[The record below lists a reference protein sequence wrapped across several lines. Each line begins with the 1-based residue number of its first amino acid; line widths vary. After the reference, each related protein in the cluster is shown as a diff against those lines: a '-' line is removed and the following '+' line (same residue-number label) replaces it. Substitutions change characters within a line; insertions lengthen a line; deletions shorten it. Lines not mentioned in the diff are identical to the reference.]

1 MEVQDRG
8 VDRGVDRTAGE
19 EPEKR
24 PCPVVGMGASAGGLE
39 AFQAF
44 FERIPAN
51 TDMAF
56 VIVQHLDPQHD
67 TLMPELLARHTAMP
81 VRLVTRDTPLAR
93 NEIYV
98 LPPNAT
104 LTIDDCTLRLSRPDR
119 TRGRRSPID
128 SFLRSLAED
137 QGDDAIGIVLSG
149 TGTDGALGLKA
160 IREHGGLTL
169 VQAPASAR
177 YDSMPRAAIVSG
189 VADHVLPVEEMPATL
204 VEHVRSLKALRGGKG
219 IEGLRDEVEGLLGR
233 ISVLLRNKTGHDF
246 SRYKRSTLVRR
257 IRRRMSE
264 RQAGSATEYLETLQ
278 RDTREIDQLFRD
290 MLIGVTDFF
299 RDPEAFASLA
309 RKVVPKLFETKE
321 AESQVRVWVPGCA
334 TGEEAY
340 SLAILLREHALRLPE
355 PPNILVFAT
364 DIDAQAL
371 EAARQAWYPERIA
384 EQVSPERL
392 ERFFVRHGN
401 LYQVSK
407 EIREIC
413 LFSSHN
419 VITDPPFSRLDLV
432 SCRNLLIYL
441 ESDLQ
446 KKLIPLF
453 HYALRSGGFLFLGP
467 SESVAAWPDL
477 FRTIDKRHRIYLC
490 KDVVLR
496 PPVSF
501 PLTDRFRFVPRPF
514 SESPPPGFGERGEQ
528 GVARAFERVLLESY
542 SPACVLVNERG
553 EVLYFSPRT
562 GKYLEP
568 PGGTPTLRVLE
579 LARQGLRLDLRTA
592 LHKAVTGR
600 ASVTHEDVAFEADGT
615 LHRVDLTV
623 RPMFELGEDA
633 GLFMIVFEDR
643 ERPVSGVSGPDPAE
657 GREVPAEAAGVIHR
671 LEGELRI
678 TKDHLHA
685 TLEELESSNEELVS
699 SNEELLSINE
709 ELQSANEE
717 LQTSKEELQS
727 VNEELETI
735 NTELKKKIEELDRVN
750 SDLVNLFQST
760 RIATLFVDRELR
772 IKKFNPAATE
782 VFRLIE
788 GDVGRSIADIA
799 PRFAAADLLPD
810 IRAVLR
816 TLTVRERQV
825 RLTDEDAWY
834 ILRILPYRT
843 LDNVIDGVVL
853 TFVDITELRLAQEQR
868 DRLARIVESSQDAI
882 LSKTLDG
889 LVTSWNVGAER
900 MYGYTTREMIG
911 HPVEVLAPPERRAE
925 LVPIFERLRRGLQIE
940 PFETVRVRKDGLRLH
955 VILTISPVFDSD
967 GRVVGASAIAR
978 DITERKQAEEELR
991 LSEERYRLLV
1001 QALTSVVW
1009 SADAEGR
1016 FAERQTAWE
1025 EYTGQPWGEHGGW
1038 GWAQA
1043 VHPEDRERIK
1053 SLWAQSVARKT
1064 PYRGEGRVWHAE
1076 TASYRHFVARAV
1088 PLLEMDGSV
1097 REWVGTVND
1106 VEDRKQA
1113 ENALRE
1119 TARHKDEFLAMLGH
1133 ELRNPL
1139 APIRNCLHVLSMPNV
1154 NEAQARLALATLDRQ
1169 VVDQAREVDDLL
1181 DVSRISQGKI
1191 LLRKERLDLAELVRS
1206 TVEDHRGALTA
1217 AGLSLDVELQ
1227 PEPLWVSG
1235 DPTRLSQSL
1244 GNVLHNALKFTD
1256 RGGSVHVRVSAEPEG
1271 TAVVAV
1277 RDTGVGIDLEV
1288 LGRLF
1293 EPFSQAPPGID
1304 RSRGGLG
1311 LGLALVRRLVELHG
1325 GTVEASSGGSGRGAE
1340 IRLRLPVVEAPAE
1353 SAEDEVEPRPGQ
1365 PRRCL
1370 IIEDSVD
1377 AAESMALLLQLK
1389 GHEVEVAHDG
1399 QEGLEKACLFRPHV
1413 VLCDIGLPGALD
1425 GYAVARAFR
1434 DDPGLRSV
1442 RLIALTG
1449 YGQEEDQRRAR
1460 EAGFDV
1466 HLTKPADP
1474 EILQRLL
1481 AG

>member
-1 MEVQDRG
+1 MVGGEDR
-8 VDRGVDRTAGE
+8 DRPAAEPAG
-19 EPEKR
+19 R
-24 PCPVVGMGASAGGLE
+24 PCPVVGIGASSGGLE
-39 AFQAF
+39 ALQAF
-44 FERIPAN
+44 FEGMPVD
-51 TDMAF
+51 TGMAF

-67 TLMPELLARHTAMP
+67 TMMPELLARHTSMP
-81 VRLVTRDTPLAR
+81 VRLVTQDTPLR
-93 NEIYV
+93 CNDIFV
-98 LPPNAT
+98 LPPSAT
-104 LTIDDCTLRLSRPDR
+104 LTIDDGVLRVSRPER
-119 TRGRRSPID
+119 MRGRRSPID
-128 SFLRSLAED
+128 GFFRSLAED
-137 QGDDAIGIVLSG
+137 QGDDAVGIVLSG
-149 TGTDGALGLKA
+149 AGTDGALGLKA
-160 IREHGGLTL
+160 IKEHGGLTL
-169 VQAPASAR
+169 VQAPSSAR
-177 YDSMPRAAIVSG
+177 YDSMPRAAIVAG
-189 VADHVLPVEEMPATL
+189 AADQVLPVEEMPAQL
-204 VEHVRSLKALRGGKG
+204 IEHVRRLTTQRGGRG
-219 IEGLRDEVEGLLGR
+219 VDGLRDEVESVLGR
-233 ISVLLRNKTGHDF
+233 ISVLLRTRTGHDF

-257 IRRRMSE
+257 IRRRLTE
-264 RQAGSATEYLETLQ
+264 RRAGSVEEYLEALQ
-278 RDTREIDQLFRD
+278 RDPREIDQLFRD
-290 MLIGVTDFF
+290 LLIGVTDFF
-299 RDPEAFASLA
+299 RDPDAFASLA

-321 AESQVRVWVPGCA
+321 ADSQVRVWVPGCA

-355 PPNILVFAT
+355 PPHILVFAT

-371 EAARQAWYPERIA
+371 ETARQGWYPERIA
-384 EQVSPERL
+384 EQVSAERL
-392 ERFFVRHGN
+392 ARFFVRHGN

-407 EIREIC
+407 EIREMC

-453 HYALRSGGFLFLGP
+453 HYALRSAGFLFLGP
-467 SESVAAWPDL
+467 SESVAGWPDL
-477 FRTIDKRHRIYLC
+477 FRTVDKRHRIYQC

-501 PLTDRFRFVPRPF
+501 PLIDRYRFSAPRPS
-514 SESPPPGFGERGEQ
+514 SEGPPSALGEQ
-528 GVARAFERVLLESY
+528 SVTRAFERILLENY

-553 EVLYFSPRT
+553 EILYFSPRT

-568 PGGTPTLRVLE
+568 PGGAPTLRILD

-592 LHKAVTGR
+592 LHKAVTSR
-600 ASVTHEDVAFEADGT
+600 APVTHEDVGFEADGA
-615 LHRVDLTV
+615 LYRIDLTV

-633 GLFMIVFEDR
+633 GLFMVVFQER
-643 ERPVSGVSGPDPAE
+643 ERPGSARLGPDPVEA
-657 GREVPAEAAGVIHR
+657 REAPAEAAGVIHR
-671 LEGELRI
+671 LESELRI

-685 TLEELESSNEELVS
+685 TLEELESSNEELIS

-735 NTELKKKIEELDRVN
+735 NTELKKKIEELDGVN

-760 RIATLFVDRELR
+760 RIATVFVDRGLQ
-772 IKKFNPAATE
+772 IKRFTPAATE

-799 PRFAAADLLPD
+799 PRFAADGLISD
-810 IRAVLR
+810 IKAVLR
-816 TLTVRERQV
+816 TLAVRERQV
-825 RLTDEDAWY
+825 RLTDEEAWY

-843 LDNVIDGVVL
+843 LDNLIDGVVL
-853 TFVDITELRLAQEQR
+853 AFVDITELRLAQEQR

-889 LVTSWNVGAER
+889 VVTSWNAGAER
-900 MYGYTTREMIG
+900 MYGYPAREMIG
-911 HPVEVLAPPERRAE
+911 RHVEVLVPPERRSE
-925 LVPIFERLRRGLQIE
+925 LGPIFDALRRGE
-940 PFETVRVRKDGLRLH
+940 TVAPFETVRVRKDGVLLP
-955 VILTISPVFDSD
+955 VLLTISPLFDAD
-967 GRVVGASAIAR
+967 GQVMGASAIGR
-978 DITERKQAEEELR
+978 DIT
-991 LSEERYRLLV
+991 
-1001 QALTSVVW
+1001 
-1009 SADAEGR
+1009 
-1016 FAERQTAWE
+1016 
-1025 EYTGQPWGEHGGW
+1025 
-1038 GWAQA
+1038 
-1043 VHPEDRERIK
+1043 
-1053 SLWAQSVARKT
+1053 
-1064 PYRGEGRVWHAE
+1064 
-1076 TASYRHFVARAV
+1076 
-1088 PLLEMDGSV
+1088 
-1097 REWVGTVND
+1097 
-1106 VEDRKQA
+1106 DRKRA

-1119 TARHKDEFLAMLGH
+1119 AARHKDEFLAMLGH

-1139 APIRNCLHVLSMPNV
+1139 APIRNCLQVLGMPNV
-1154 NEAQARLALATLDRQ
+1154 TEGQTQRALATIDRQ
-1169 VVDQAREVDDLL
+1169 VVHLTRLVDDLL

-1191 LLRKERLDLAELVRS
+1191 LLRKQSVDLGELVRS

-1217 AGLSLDVELQ
+1217 AGLALEVEL
-1227 PEPLWVSG
+1227 PSGPLWVYG
-1235 DPTRLSQSL
+1235 DPTRLSQAL

-1256 RGGSVHVRVSAEPEG
+1256 RGGRVRVRVMSEKEDLSEPKG
-1271 TAVVAV
+1271 TSVVAV
-1277 RDTGVGIDLEV
+1277 EDTGIGIEPEV
-1288 LGRLF
+1288 LERLF

-1311 LGLALVRRLVELHG
+1311 LGLALVRRLLELHG
-1325 GTVEASSGGSGRGAE
+1325 GSVEASSSGSGRGTE
-1340 IRLRLPVVEAPAE
+1340 IRLRLPIVAAPAGPAE
-1353 SAEDEVEPRPGQ
+1353 RASAPPPGQ

-1370 IIEDSVD
+1370 VIEDSVD

-1399 QEGLEKACLFRPHV
+1399 LEGLEKARRLRPHV

-1425 GYAVARAFR
+1425 GYAVARSFR
-1434 DDPGLRSV
+1434 DDPDLRSA

-1460 EAGFDV
+1460 EAGFDL

-1474 EILQRLL
+1474 EILQRVL

>member
-8 VDRGVDRTAGE
+8 VVGGMAHGGE
-19 EPEKR
+19 SGKR
-24 PCPVVGMGASAGGLE
+24 PCPVIGMGASAGGLE

-44 FERIPAN
+44 FERMPAD
-51 TDMAF
+51 TGMAF

-67 TLMPELLARHTAMP
+67 TQMPELLARHTSMP
-81 VRLVTRDTPLAR
+81 VRLVTEDTGLAS
-93 NEIYV
+93 NQIFV
-98 LPPNAT
+98 LPPKFT
-104 LTIDDCTLRLSRPDR
+104 LTIDDCVLRVSRPER
-119 TRGRRSPID
+119 MRGRRTPID
-128 SFLRSLAED
+128 SFFRSLAED
-137 QGDDAIGIVLSG
+137 QGDDAVGIVFSG
-149 TGTDGALGLKA
+149 TGTDGTLGLKA
-160 IREHGGLTL
+160 IKEHGGLTL
-169 VQAPASAR
+169 VQVPSSAR

-189 VADHVLPVEEMPATL
+189 VADQVLPVEEMPARL
-204 VEHVRSLKALRGGKG
+204 VEHVRRLTTLRGGDG
-219 IEGLRDEVEGLLGR
+219 VEGLRSEVERHLGR
-233 ISVLLRNKTGHDF
+233 ISALLRTKTGHDF
-246 SRYKRSTLVRR
+246 SRYKRTTLVRR
-257 IRRRMSE
+257 IRRRMTE
-264 RQAGSATEYLETLQ
+264 RQSGSVGEYLEALQ
-278 RDTREIDQLFRD
+278 LDGREIDELFHD
-290 MLIGVTDFF
+290 LLIGVTDFF
-299 RDPEAFASLA
+299 RDPEAFVSLG
-309 RKVVPKLFETKE
+309 RRVVPKMFEAKT
-321 AESQVRVWVPGCA
+321 ADGQVRVWVPGCA

-355 PPNILVFAT
+355 PPHVLVFAT

-384 EQVSPERL
+384 EQVSAERL

-407 EIREIC
+407 EIREMC

-467 SESVAAWPDL
+467 SESVAGWPDL
-477 FRTIDKRHRIYLC
+477 YRTMDKRHRIYQC

-501 PLTDRFRFVPRPF
+501 PLADRFRFSMQRPF
-514 SESPPPGFGERGEQ
+514 SEGPPPARGEQ
-528 GVARAFERVLLESY
+528 GVARAFERVLLENY

-553 EVLYFSPRT
+553 DVLYFSPRT

-592 LHKAVTGR
+592 LHKAVTSR
-600 ASVTHEDVAFEADGT
+600 EAVTHENVGFEADGAT
-615 LHRVDLTV
+615 HRVDITV
-623 RPMFELGEDA
+623 RPMSELGEEA
-633 GLFMIVFEDR
+633 GLFTIVFQER
-643 ERPVSGVSGPDPAE
+643 ERPGSGPLGPE
-657 GREVPAEAAGVIHR
+657 SGEAPVEATGVIQR
-671 LEGELRI
+671 LESELRV
-678 TKDHLHA
+678 TKDHLQA

-735 NTELKKKIEELDRVN
+735 NAELKKKVEELDRAN

-760 RIATLFVDRELR
+760 RIATVFVDRELR
-772 IKKFNPAATE
+772 IKKFTPGATE

-799 PRFAAADLLPD
+799 PRFPANDL
-810 IRAVLR
+810 ISGIETVLR
-816 TLTVRERQV
+816 TLSVRESQV
-825 RLTDEDAWY
+825 RLTDDGGAWY

-853 TFVDITELRLAQEQR
+853 TFVDITELRNAQEQR
-868 DRLARIVESSQDAI
+868 DQLARIVESSQDAI
-882 LSKTLDG
+882 LGKTLEG
-889 LVTSWNVGAER
+889 VVTSWNAGAER
-900 MYGYTTREMIG
+900 IYGYAAREMIG
-911 HPVEVLAPPERRAE
+911 HPVDVLVPPERRSE
-925 LVPIFERLRRGLQIE
+925 LAPVFAKLRHGQPVE
-940 PFETVRVRKDGLRLH
+940 PYETVRVRKDGLRLD
-955 VILTISPVFDSD
+955 VLLTVSPLFGSD
-967 GRVVGASAIAR
+967 GQVVGASAIAR
-978 DITERKQAEEELR
+978 DITDRKRAEEDLR
-991 LSEERYRLLV
+991 LSEERYRSLV

-1009 SADAEGR
+1009 TADAEGR
-1016 FAERQTAWE
+1016 FMERQVAWE
-1025 EYTGQPWGEHGGW
+1025 EYTGRAWEEYAGW

-1043 VHPEDRERIK
+1043 IHPEDRERIK
-1053 SLWAQSVARKT
+1053 SLWAQSLGKRT
-1064 PYRGEGRVWHAE
+1064 PFRGEGRIWHGESGA
-1076 TASYRHFVARAV
+1076 YRHFVARAV
-1088 PLLEMDGSV
+1088 PLLEANGAV
-1097 REWVGTVND
+1097 REWVGTITD

-1119 TARHKDEFLAMLGH
+1119 AARHKDEFLAMLGH

-1139 APIRNCLHVLSMPNV
+1139 APIRNCLYVLSMPKV
-1154 NEAQARLALATLDRQ
+1154 TADQSQRALATLDRQ
-1169 VVDQAREVDDLL
+1169 VVHLTRLVDDLL

-1206 TVEDHRGALTA
+1206 TVEDHRGALLA
-1217 AGLSLDVELQ
+1217 AGLKLEVDVS
-1227 PEPLWVSG
+1227 PGDFWVNG
-1235 DPTRLSQSL
+1235 DLTRLSQSV
-1244 GNVLHNALKFTD
+1244 GNILHNAMKFTD
-1256 RGGSVHVRVSAEPEG
+1256 RGGVVRVGARAEDG

-1277 RDTGVGIDLEV
+1277 EDTGIGIEPEV

-1304 RSRGGLG
+1304 RGRGGLG
-1311 LGLALVRRLVELHG
+1311 LGLALVRRLIELHG
-1325 GTVEASSGGSGRGAE
+1325 GSVEASSGGSGRGAE
-1340 IRLRLPVVEAPAE
+1340 IRLRLPLVDAPAE
-1353 SAEDEVEPRPGQ
+1353 AVESIGEPAAGQ

-1370 IIEDSVD
+1370 IIEDNVD

-1389 GHEVEVAHDG
+1389 GHEVAVAHSG
-1399 QEGLEKACLFRPHV
+1399 QEGLDKARQLRPHV

-1434 DDPGLRSV
+1434 DDPTLHSA

-1460 EAGFDV
+1460 EAGFDL

-1481 AG
+1481 AE

>member
-8 VDRGVDRTAGE
+8 VDKGKDRGSAQE
-19 EPEKR
+19 SEKR

-39 AFQAF
+39 AFRAF
-44 FERIPAN
+44 FERMPAD
-51 TDMAF
+51 TGMVF

-67 TLMPELLARHTAMP
+67 TLMPELLARHTSMP
-81 VRLVTRDTPLAR
+81 VSLVTRDTPLTSNA
-93 NEIYV
+93 IFV
-98 LPPNAT
+98 LPPHFT
-104 LTIDDCTLRLSRPDR
+104 LTVDDCVLRVSRPDR
-119 TRGRRSPID
+119 TRGRRAPID
-128 SFLRSLAED
+128 SFFRSLAED
-137 QGDDAIGIVLSG
+137 QGDDAVGVVFSG

-160 IREHGGLTL
+160 IKEHGGMTL
-169 VQAPASAR
+169 VQAPSSAR

-189 VADHVLPVEEMPATL
+189 AAEHVLPVEEMPAHL
-204 VEHVRSLKALRGGKG
+204 IEHVRRLTTLRGGDG
-219 IEGLRDEVEGLLGR
+219 IEGPRQEVESLLGK
-233 ISVLLRNKTGHDF
+233 IAMLLRNKTGHDF

-257 IRRRMSE
+257 IRRRLIE
-264 RQAGSATEYLETLQ
+264 RQAGSAMEYLETLQ
-278 RDTREIDQLFRD
+278 REPHEIDQLFRD
-290 MLIGVTDFF
+290 LLIGVTDFF
-299 RDPEAFASLA
+299 RDPESFAVLA
-309 RKVVPKLFETKE
+309 RKVMPKLFETKE
-321 AESQVRVWVPGCA
+321 ADSQVRVWVPGCA

-355 PPNILVFAT
+355 PPHILVFAT

-371 EAARQAWYPERIA
+371 ETARQAWYPERIA

-407 EIREIC
+407 EIRELC

-419 VITDPPFSRLDLV
+419 VITDPPFSRLDLI

-467 SESVAAWPDL
+467 SESVAGWPDL
-477 FRTIDKRHRIYLC
+477 YRTIDKRHRVYQC

-501 PLTDRFRFVPRPF
+501 PLTERFRFSVPRPF
-514 SESPPPGFGERGEQ
+514 NESPPAANGEQ
-528 GVARAFERVLLESY
+528 GVARAFERVLLENY

-592 LHKAVTGR
+592 LHKAMTSR
-600 ASVTHEDVAFEADGT
+600 AAVTHENVTFESDGAV
-615 LHRVDLTV
+615 HRVDLTA

-633 GLFMIVFEDR
+633 GLFMIVFQER
-643 ERPVSGVSGPDPAE
+643 ERSGAGTFVPEPAE
-657 GREVPAEAAGVIHR
+657 GREAPAEASGVIRR
-671 LEGELRI
+671 LESELRI
-678 TKDHLHA
+678 TKDHLQA
-685 TLEELESSNEELVS
+685 TLEELESSNEELIS

-735 NTELKKKIEELDRVN
+735 NTELKKKVEELDGLN

-760 RIATLFVDRELR
+760 RIATVFMDRDLR
-772 IKKFNPAATE
+772 IKKFTPAATE

-788 GDVGRSIADIA
+788 EDVGRSIADIA
-799 PRFAAADLLPD
+799 PRFAADGLITD
-810 IRAVLR
+810 IKAVLR
-816 TLTVRERQV
+816 TLAAREWQV
-825 RLTDEDAWY
+825 RLIDEDAWY

-853 TFVDITELRLAQEQR
+853 TFVDITELRRAQEQR
-868 DRLARIVESSQDAI
+868 DQLARIVESSQDAI

-889 LVTSWNVGAER
+889 VVTSWNAGAER
-900 MYGYTTREMIG
+900 MYGYTAREMIG

-925 LVPIFERLRRGLQIE
+925 LIPIFERLRRGLRIE
-940 PFETVRVRKDGLRLH
+940 PFETVRVRKDGRRLS
-955 VILTISPVFDSD
+955 VILTISPVFGFD
-967 GRVVGASAIAR
+967 GQVMGASAIAR
-978 DITERKQAEEELR
+978 DITDSKRAEEELR
-991 LSEERYRLLV
+991 LGEERYRSLV

-1009 SADAEGR
+1009 TADAEGR
-1016 FAERQTAWE
+1016 FVERQTSWE
-1025 EYTGQPWGEHGGW
+1025 EYTGQSWEEHAGW

-1043 VHPEDRERIK
+1043 VYPEDRERIK
-1053 SLWAQSVARKT
+1053 ALWSESLARRT
-1064 PYRGEGRVWHAE
+1064 PYRAEGRIWNA
-1076 TASYRHFVARAV
+1076 ASAAYRHFAARAV
-1088 PLLEMDGSV
+1088 PLLDADRAV

-1119 TARHKDEFLAMLGH
+1119 AGRRKDEFLAMLGH

-1139 APIRNCLHVLSMPNV
+1139 APIRNCLYVLSMPN
-1154 NEAQARLALATLDRQ
+1154 ATATQTQRALATLERQ
-1169 VVDQAREVDDLL
+1169 VLHLTRLVDDLL

-1191 LLRKERLDLAELVRS
+1191 LLRNERLDLVELVRS

-1217 AGLSLDVELQ
+1217 AGLALEVEL
-1227 PEPLWVSG
+1227 PAGPLWVSG
-1235 DPTRLSQSL
+1235 DPTRLSQSI

-1256 RGGSVHVRVSAEPEG
+1256 HGGRVRVRAGSADG
-1271 TAVVAV
+1271 SAVVAIE
-1277 RDTGVGIDLEV
+1277 DNGIGIEPEV

-1304 RSRGGLG
+1304 RRRGGLG
-1311 LGLALVRRLVELHG
+1311 LGLALVRRLLELHG
-1325 GTVEASSGGSGRGAE
+1325 GTVEASSGGSGRGTE
-1340 IRLRLPVVEAPAE
+1340 IRLRLPVVEAPAA
-1353 SAEDEVEPRPGQ
+1353 SPEDGGAPPAGQ

-1370 IIEDSVD
+1370 IIEDNVD

-1389 GHEVEVAHDG
+1389 GHEVAVAHTG
-1399 QEGLEKACLFRPHV
+1399 QEGLETARRFRPHV
-1413 VLCDIGLPGALD
+1413 VFCDIGLPGALD
-1425 GYAVARAFR
+1425 GYAVARAIR
-1434 DDPGLRSV
+1434 DDPDFRFV

-1449 YGQEEDQRRAR
+1449 YGQEDDQRRAR
-1460 EAGFDV
+1460 EAGFDL

-1474 EILQRLL
+1474 EMLQALL